1 MDDAIIVLRGRPT
14 EASRRAQGNA
24 PSLRKQ
30 AHLELCAHLGMEL
43 VEQGYSFSAD
53 EGVIIIRGRADL
65 APLIQATLAG
75 SGSFDY
81 IKTEIVITSED
92 VLKTRE
98 QASVALRHYK
108 AADQDEIDRI
118 LFDE

>member
-1 MDDAIIVLRGRPT
+1 MERAKSQAGEYDAPNRDEIDRMARPGRSRGDCK
-14 EASRRAQGNA
+14 GV
-24 PSLRKQ
+24 
-30 AHLELCAHLGMEL
+30 EL

-53 EGVIIIRGRADL
+53 EGVIIIRGRAEL

-108 AADQDEIDRI
+108 AADQDEIDRM
-118 LFDE
+118 LLDE